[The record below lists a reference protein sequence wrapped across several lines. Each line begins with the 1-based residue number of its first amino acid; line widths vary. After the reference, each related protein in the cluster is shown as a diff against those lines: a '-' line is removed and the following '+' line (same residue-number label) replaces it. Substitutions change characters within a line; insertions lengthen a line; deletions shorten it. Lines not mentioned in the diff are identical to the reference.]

1 MIHYWM
7 LEAEMEPLGGGHET
21 HISLQSGISR
31 VSPRYLQSISSYL
44 QSICRYL
51 QSISRV
57 SGSLLKPQHPPS
69 EMAQWSRVFAQ
80 ATDK

>member
-1 MIHYWM
+1 
-7 LEAEMEPLGGGHET
+7 MEPLGGGHET

-51 QSISRV
+51 QIFAEYFQGIRIFAEASAPSQRDGAMEPSICSGHRQIKSR
-57 SGSLLKPQHPPS
+57 
-69 EMAQWSRVFAQ
+69 
-80 ATDK
+80 